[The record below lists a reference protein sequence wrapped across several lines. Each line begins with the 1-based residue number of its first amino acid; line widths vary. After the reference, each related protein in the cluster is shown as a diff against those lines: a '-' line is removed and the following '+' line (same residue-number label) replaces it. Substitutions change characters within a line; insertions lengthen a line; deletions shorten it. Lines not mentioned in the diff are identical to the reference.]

1 MQDLGQLCRWHR
13 FYYNS
18 VKCHLLDQMIA
29 WEIAHVIFYHLCFHT
44 ILYLPA
50 KMNMITSPSSVSV
63 KEVIRGE
70 REPSVLLCTKFHESI
85 IVTSLND
92 THTWD
97 PWRKQ
102 SHFPFGSFAVSFEI
116 NTPPQFKRFGHFVHK
131 LLYYQ
136 CYFRGN
142 LKGRRHLLCL
152 GNASF
157 YTLFFLV
164 LVWLSLLQSLCS
176 YYLLGSILLS
186 RNWSLVIP

>member
-1 MQDLGQLCRWHR
+1 
-13 FYYNS
+13 
-18 VKCHLLDQMIA
+18 MIA

-70 REPSVLLCTKFHESI
+70 REPPVLLCTKFHESI
-85 IVTSLND
+85 IVASLND

-102 SHFPFGSFAVSFEI
+102 SHFPFGSVAVSFEI
-116 NTPPQFKRFGHFVHK
+116 NTPPQFK
-131 LLYYQ
+131 
-136 CYFRGN
+136 
-142 LKGRRHLLCL
+142 CL
-152 GNASF
+152 GILSTNY
-157 YTLFFLV
+157 YTISVISEATWKAGDICFALGMPLSTP
-164 LVWLSLLQSLCS
+164 LPSCLGWLSLLQSLCSLLMS